1 MIASNFEFVP
11 MANPIKILHLED
23 SLLDHQL
30 VCRAL
35 EKAGLAFSI
44 ERVEDL
50 PSFTRATG
58 PEYAWDVILGDYR
71 LEGFTALDAWHI
83 LQSQSLAPPFLIV
96 SGAIGESA
104 VADAMQQGIS
114 DFVHKDE
121 LHRLERVIVRA
132 IEMQQARRAKQQALS
147 DLQASEQRITE
158 LVHYLQTAIEG
169 ERAAI
174 ARDIHDD
181 IGGALTAAKLDL
193 AWIVRNCA
201 DAPSQLHAQA
211 AVDMLQHAMGASQ
224 RIMMNLR
231 PSILDQG
238 LLAAVDW
245 LVTGFEKRT
254 SIPVTL
260 RCQSD
265 LTGLSSALQL
275 VAFRLVQEALT
286 NVAKYAHCSQVWVD
300 VSDAQGVLTVEVRD
314 DGCGIDPAVRSKT
327 TAFGLRGLQERA
339 RMVGGW
345 LDVSSSLGM
354 GTALVLT
361 VPLSGELPAVA
372 LGDVE

>member
-1 MIASNFEFVP
+1 MIAPNPEFVP

-30 VCRAL
+30 VCRSL
-35 EKAGLAFSI
+35 EKTGLDFSI
-44 ERVEDL
+44 KRVDDL
-50 PSFTRATG
+50 ASFSREIDANS
-58 PEYAWDVILGDYR
+58 AWDVILGDYR
-71 LEGFTALDAWHI
+71 LEGFTALDAWHLMQGRTQI
-83 LQSQSLAPPFLIV
+83 SPFLIV

-121 LHRLERVIVRA
+121 LHRLERVVRRA
-132 IEMQQARRAKQQALS
+132 IEMQQARQAKQRALS

-158 LVHYLQTAIEG
+158 LAHYLQTAIEG

-193 AWIVRNCA
+193 AWIVRNCEDPA
-201 DAPSQLHAQA
+201 SQAHAQA

-245 LVTGFEKRT
+245 LVSGFEKRT
-254 SIPVTL
+254 GTPVEL
-260 RCQSD
+260 RCQGN
-265 LTGLSSALQL
+265 LEGLSPDLQL

-286 NVAKYAHCSQVWVD
+286 NVAKYAHCSRVWVD
-300 VSDAQGVLTVEVRD
+300 VSDAQDVLTVEVRD
-314 DGCGIDPAVRSKT
+314 DGCGMDAAARSKT

-339 RMVGGW
+339 RMLRGW
-345 LDVSSSLGM
+345 LDISSSVGA
-354 GTALVLT
+354 GTALILT
-361 VPLSGELPAVA
+361 VPLSGDVPAVA
-372 LGDVE
+372 LGELE